1 MRKKVSFEGNKNN
14 QLTKKHFYLYKFIK
28 VNLAT
33 DKFAGYSAL
42 LPSGVIDFTGSL
54 FKQKGFSETHVKRK
68 WTLCILGH
76 WCSNILVQIVPIREL
91 KIEIC

>member
-1 MRKKVSFEGNKNN
+1 MEHSVLRSIEEKVSFEGNKNN

-54 FKQKGFSETHVKRK
+54 FKQKGF
-68 WTLCILGH
+68 
-76 WCSNILVQIVPIREL
+76 
-91 KIEIC
+91 